1 MKIAKHVATKF
12 GETQINIKAILL
24 QIVFFS
30 LSAIFLLAANII
42 CYQDFTDSFKDAARW
57 SWFLSIQILLTFIL
71 FLLKERYKAAKAIFA
86 EMAGSLYGVFALL
99 TAFAVAGLPF
109 VVQDAGLRVGHKL
122 VYVSMIAVFLTA
134 TFLLKKISI
143 VMDRIR
149 KSREKATFIIIVSC
163 STCLVFLLKWL
174 FKN

>member
-1 MKIAKHVATKF
+1 MCHVSLEVLSIMKIAKHVATKF

-71 FLLKERYKAAKAIFA
+71 FLLKERYKAAKAIFSA
-86 EMAGSLYGVFALL
+86 
-99 TAFAVAGLPF
+99 
-109 VVQDAGLRVGHKL
+109 
-122 VYVSMIAVFLTA
+122 A
-134 TFLLKKISI
+134 TLLLKKIYI
-143 VMDRIR
+143 VMEIIK